1 MFCVGGCFVFRFPD
15 ILEIILKIF
24 LIILYFSA
32 LDGRPQ
38 REEPEALAGCDP
50 DFGWHDGADGSGKC
64 YRLIKASDFS

>member
-1 MFCVGGCFVFRFPD
+1 M
-15 ILEIILKIF
+15 ILKIF